1 MQRDTESS
9 INHVFSTVSGLP
21 WDVTAASRGFS
32 RRAAELLVA
41 GSEDDTIGNDC
52 SWPLFL
58 QQVGNLRL
66 HFLETEGLEFETLDR
81 YSAEELAAV
90 GGVDGW
96 LARLDADP
104 QQWAQ
109 RLDTAR
115 LEVAAMVPYGAKR

>member
-1 MQRDTESS
+1 LS
-9 INHVFSTVSGLP
+9 

-52 SWPLFL
+52 SWPLFF
-58 QQVGNLRL
+58 QQEGSIRL
-66 HFLETEGLEFETLDR
+66 HFMETEGLEFETLDR
-81 YSAEELAAV
+81 YSAEELATA

-96 LARLDADP
+96 MARLDADP

-109 RLDTAR
+109 RLETAR
-115 LEVAAMVPYGAKR
+115 LEVAAMVPYGAK